1 MISLA
6 VKESARA
13 ITFYAETLGLQ
24 MIGKPGEVTLFRAGE
39 VTIVL
44 NHPAGAAAKSA
55 LAGAVEVIFPVE
67 SVAATHQIL
76 AGRGCSFVATPHEVT
91 PGMWAATFTDP
102 DGHLL
107 TVLGGR

>member
-55 LAGAVEVIFPVE
+55 LAGAVEVIFRLRALPQR
-67 SVAATHQIL
+67 TRYL
-76 AGRGCSFVATPHEVT
+76 
-91 PGMWAATFTDP
+91 
-102 DGHLL
+102 
-107 TVLGGR
+107 LGGGAASSPRRMRSLRACGRQPSPIQMGIC